1 MANEPARNDME
12 PHYALGLEEG
22 RLFRNG
28 KPRLEF
34 VRTLTSVLTKNGLVG
49 ATGVEPVTSSLSW
62 KRSYQ
67 LSYAP
72 G

>member
-1 MANEPARNDME
+1 MSAGSWVV
-12 PHYALGLEEG
+12 LVGLTEDCVAG
-22 RLFRNG
+22 
-28 KPRLEF
+28 
-34 VRTLTSVLTKNGLVG
+34 TLVG

-72 G
+72 ARAV